1 MSILYLYNW
10 RGRDNL
16 TIWKYEVKGMDTFN
30 LKEAADQSLRLL
42 GQSGVGVKAVK
53 EYQTTG
59 FGAIIRHF
67 TRQGIVDVNIGMLDA
82 SY

>member
-1 MSILYLYNW
+1 
-10 RGRDNL
+10 
-16 TIWKYEVKGMDTFN
+16 MDTFN

-82 SY
+82 FILEQRECFERG

>member
-1 MSILYLYNW
+1 
-10 RGRDNL
+10 
-16 TIWKYEVKGMDTFN
+16 MDTFN

-82 SY
+82 FILTGLVKQTGSAGYFLCERI

>member
-1 MSILYLYNW
+1 
-10 RGRDNL
+10 
-16 TIWKYEVKGMDTFN
+16 MDTFN

-59 FGAIIRHF
+59 LVPSSA
-67 TRQGIVDVNIGMLDA
+67 TSPVKA
-82 SY
+82 SLT